1 MARKKVL
8 TTPVLSDWAA
18 VDSALC
24 EIRECGHSMTELT
37 VERDRQ
43 IDSIKEDYAHKLLPF
58 QNRIKCLEADVRA
71 FVDAH
76 RAELIGK
83 SRTLNFGVVGYRIS
97 HKLMLPASKVADAI
111 ATLKALGRTELIKTT
126 ETIDREALKRQPA
139 DLLDQL
145 GAYIRPSDEFYY
157 SVDDPKVDA

>member
-1 MARKKVL
+1 MARKRV
-8 TTPVLSDWAA
+8 TIAPVLSDWNA

-24 EIRECGHSMTELT
+24 EIRECQHSMTELG
-37 VERDRQ
+37 VERDRKL
-43 IDSIKEDYAHKLLPF
+43 DSIKEEYAGRLLPF

-71 FVDAH
+71 YVDAH
-76 RAELIGK
+76 RAELAGK
-83 SRTLNFGVVGYRIS
+83 SRTLNFGVVGYRLS
-97 HKLMLPASKVADAI
+97 HKLMLPASKVAEAI
-111 ATLKALGRTELIKTT
+111 ATLKALGRTELVKTT

-139 DLLDQL
+139 ELLDQI